1 MKQAIYLCPIGQDTS
16 NFENTVLKKVDIA
29 DDSSEDKTT
38 NFQRVWGFKGE
49 EKKINNNDLLFF
61 ISRGTA
67 IGVGLVSSYYI
78 DEQLS
83 KRIWSNRK
91 KNNDE
96 ELDIWSN
103 ILQIKDFKKINIE
116 NFLSLLGY
124 NEAYTVRTFTRVNPN
139 RVDRI
144 LSTLALEFIFNEEI

>member
-1 MKQAIYLCPIGQDTS
+1 
-16 NFENTVLKKVDIA
+16 
-29 DDSSEDKTT
+29 
-38 NFQRVWGFKGE
+38 
-49 EKKINNNDLLFF
+49 LFF

-96 ELDIWSN
+96 ELEIWSN
-103 ILQIKDFKKINIE
+103 ILQIKDFKEINIE

-124 NEAYTVRTFTRVNPN
+124 NEAYTVRTFTRVNPD